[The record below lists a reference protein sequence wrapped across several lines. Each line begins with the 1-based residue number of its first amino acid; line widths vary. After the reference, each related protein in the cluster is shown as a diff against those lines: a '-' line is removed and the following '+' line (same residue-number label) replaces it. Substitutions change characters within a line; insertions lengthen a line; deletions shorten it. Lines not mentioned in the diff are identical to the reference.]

1 MLKGISNFPIEQ
13 AIKKIDDE
21 DLNNNFVGVFPAD
34 KMTKCIEFKQLIQ
47 EKTAKY
53 PFIIANNKN
62 SSKNGEHWWSILDIE
77 PKKELFLFDSF
88 SVKELKIFLITDDK
102 KTV

>member
-1 MLKGISNFPIEQ
+1 MLKGISNFQIEQ
-13 AIKKIDDE
+13 AIKEIDDE

-34 KMTKCIEFKQLIQ
+34 KMTKFIEFKQLIQ
-47 EKTAKY
+47 EKIAKY
-53 PFIIANNKN
+53 PFIIANNEN

-88 SVKELKIFLITDDK
+88 VLKN
-102 KTV
+102 